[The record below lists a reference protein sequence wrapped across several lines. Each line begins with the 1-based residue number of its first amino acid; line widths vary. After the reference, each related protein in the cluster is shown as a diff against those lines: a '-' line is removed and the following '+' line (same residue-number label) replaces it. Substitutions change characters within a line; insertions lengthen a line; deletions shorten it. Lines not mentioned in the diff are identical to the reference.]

1 MNNPKKSIAVRE
13 NDKSQR
19 CLPAHEVWGI
29 VLCGRRNS
37 EKDFLVG
44 SELICAVYAI
54 QFPDEVFIVLIGLGT
69 LINVLSIIAGSAF
82 GVLAGS
88 RLSIKTRELITDI
101 LGLITI
107 LAAAGAVIP
116 MFSAQYSQSLPKGWT
131 LLSILGSLL
140 IGGIIGSALKLEIRL
155 ESLGENLRKKFGAKQ
170 EGTFVEGFVS
180 SSLLFVIGP
189 LAILG
194 SISDGMGTG
203 IDQLSLKAI
212 LDFFAAIAFAAS
224 LGWGVAVSAIPVGIY
239 QGIWTLIGLLLG
251 SVLAQYQID
260 AMTIVGGLMLLS
272 IGLRL
277 LRIKEVAVGN
287 LLPALAVA
295 PIFVYLLNSFVA

>member
-1 MNNPKKSIAVRE
+1 MI
-13 NDKSQR
+13 
-19 CLPAHEVWGI
+19 
-29 VLCGRRNS
+29 
-37 EKDFLVG
+37 
-44 SELICAVYAI
+44 
-54 QFPDEVFIVLIGLGT
+54 IGLGT
-69 LINVLSIIAGSAF
+69 LINIVGIIAGSTV

-88 RLSIKTRELITDI
+88 RLAVKTRDLITDV

-116 MFSAQYSQSLPKGWT
+116 LFSSDFASSLPKGWT

-140 IGGIIGSALKLEIRL
+140 IGGLIGSALKLEDRL
-155 ESLGENLRKKFGAKQ
+155 EMLGENLRRKFGANK

-203 IDQLSLKAI
+203 IDQLSLKSI

-224 LGWGVAVSAIPVGIY
+224 LGWGVAASAIPVGIY
-239 QGIWTLIGLLLG
+239 QGVWTLIGLFLG
-251 SVLAQYQID
+251 NILAQYQID
-260 AMTIVGGLMLLS
+260 AMTIVGGLLLLS

-277 LRIKEVAVGN
+277 LRVKEVAVGN
-287 LLPALAVA
+287 LLPALAIA
-295 PIFVYLLNSFVA
+295 PVFVYVLNTFLA

>member
-1 MNNPKKSIAVRE
+1 M
-13 NDKSQR
+13 
-19 CLPAHEVWGI
+19 
-29 VLCGRRNS
+29 VLCGLRKS
-37 EKDFLVG
+37 DKGFLVG
-44 SELICAVYAI
+44 SELILAVYGI
-54 QFPDEVFIVLIGLGT
+54 QFVNEDNSVLIGLGT
-69 LINVLSIIAGSAF
+69 LINVIAIVAGSAF

-88 RLSIKTRELITDI
+88 RLSIKTRELITDV

-116 MFSAQYSQSLPKGWT
+116 MFTSEYSQSLPKGWT
-131 LLSILGSLL
+131 LLSVLGSLL

-155 ESLGENLRKKFGAKQ
+155 ESVGENLRKKFGAKQ

-203 IDQLSLKAI
+203 IDQLSLKSI

-295 PIFVYLLNSFVA
+295 PIFVYVLNSFIR

>member
-1 MNNPKKSIAVRE
+1 MR
-13 NDKSQR
+13 
-19 CLPAHEVWGI
+19 
-29 VLCGRRNS
+29 CGRKNS
-37 EKDFLVG
+37 RKTFFEA
-44 SELICAVYAI
+44 SELIAQYYGIDCTYEAL
-54 QFPDEVFIVLIGLGT
+54 IVIIGLGT
-69 LINVLSIIAGSAF
+69 LINIVGIVAGSTV

-88 RLSIKTRELITDI
+88 RLAVKTRDLITDV

-116 MFSAQYSQSLPKGWT
+116 LFSSDFASSLPKGWT

-140 IGGIIGSALKLEIRL
+140 IGGLIGSALKLEDRL
-155 ESLGENLRKKFGAKQ
+155 EMLGENLRRKFGANK

-203 IDQLSLKAI
+203 IDQLSLKSI

-224 LGWGVAVSAIPVGIY
+224 LGWGVAASAIPVGIY
-239 QGIWTLIGLLLG
+239 QGVWTLIGLFLG
-251 SVLAQYQID
+251 NVLAQYQID
-260 AMTIVGGLMLLS
+260 AMTIVGGLLLLS

-277 LRIKEVAVGN
+277 LRVKEVAVGN
-287 LLPALAVA
+287 LLPALAIA
-295 PIFVYLLNSFVA
+295 PVFVYVLNTFLV

>member
-1 MNNPKKSIAVRE
+1 MI
-13 NDKSQR
+13 
-19 CLPAHEVWGI
+19 
-29 VLCGRRNS
+29 
-37 EKDFLVG
+37 
-44 SELICAVYAI
+44 
-54 QFPDEVFIVLIGLGT
+54 IGLGT
-69 LINVLSIIAGSAF
+69 LINIVGIIAGSTV

-88 RLSIKTRELITDI
+88 RLAVKTRDLITDV

-116 MFSAQYSQSLPKGWT
+116 LFSSDFASSLPKGWT

-140 IGGIIGSALKLEIRL
+140 IGGLIGSALKLEDRL
-155 ESLGENLRKKFGAKQ
+155 EMLGENLRRKFGANK

-203 IDQLSLKAI
+203 IDQLSLKSI

-224 LGWGVAVSAIPVGIY
+224 LGWGVAASAIPVGIY
-239 QGIWTLIGLLLG
+239 QGVWTLIGLFLG

-260 AMTIVGGLMLLS
+260 AMTIVGGLLLLS

-277 LRIKEVAVGN
+277 LRVKEVAVGN
-287 LLPALAVA
+287 LLPALAIA
-295 PIFVYLLNSFVA
+295 PVFVYVLNTFLA

>member
-1 MNNPKKSIAVRE
+1 MHE
-13 NDKSQR
+13 
-19 CLPAHEVWGI
+19 AHI
-29 VLCGRRNS
+29 V
-37 EKDFLVG
+37 
-44 SELICAVYAI
+44 I
-54 QFPDEVFIVLIGLGT
+54 IGLGT
-69 LINVLSIIAGSAF
+69 LINIVGIVAGSTV

-88 RLSIKTRELITDI
+88 RLAVKTRDLITDV

-116 MFSAQYSQSLPKGWT
+116 LFSSDFASSLPKGWT

-140 IGGIIGSALKLEIRL
+140 IGGLIGSALKLEDRL
-155 ESLGENLRKKFGAKQ
+155 EMLGENLRRKFGANK

-203 IDQLSLKAI
+203 IDQLSLKSI

-224 LGWGVAVSAIPVGIY
+224 LGWGVAASAIPVGIY
-239 QGIWTLIGLLLG
+239 QGVWTLIGLFLG
-251 SVLAQYQID
+251 NVLAQYQID
-260 AMTIVGGLMLLS
+260 AMTIVGGLLLLS

-277 LRIKEVAVGN
+277 LRVKEVAVGN
-287 LLPALAVA
+287 LLPALAIA
-295 PIFVYLLNSFVA
+295 PVFVSVLNTFLA

>member
-1 MNNPKKSIAVRE
+1 MHE
-13 NDKSQR
+13 
-19 CLPAHEVWGI
+19 AHI
-29 VLCGRRNS
+29 V
-37 EKDFLVG
+37 
-44 SELICAVYAI
+44 I
-54 QFPDEVFIVLIGLGT
+54 IGLGT
-69 LINVLSIIAGSAF
+69 LINIVGIIAGSTV

-88 RLSIKTRELITDI
+88 RLAVKTRDLITDV

-116 MFSAQYSQSLPKGWT
+116 LFSSDFASSLPKGWT

-140 IGGIIGSALKLEIRL
+140 IGGLIGSALKLEDRL
-155 ESLGENLRKKFGAKQ
+155 EMLGENLRRKFGANK

-203 IDQLSLKAI
+203 IDQLSLKSI

-224 LGWGVAVSAIPVGIY
+224 LGWGVAASAIPVGIY
-239 QGIWTLIGLLLG
+239 QGVWTLIGLFLG

-260 AMTIVGGLMLLS
+260 AMTIVGGLLLLS

-277 LRIKEVAVGN
+277 LRVKEVAVGN
-287 LLPALAVA
+287 LLPALAIA
-295 PIFVYLLNSFVA
+295 PVFVYVLNTFLA

>member
-1 MNNPKKSIAVRE
+1 
-13 NDKSQR
+13 
-19 CLPAHEVWGI
+19 
-29 VLCGRRNS
+29 
-37 EKDFLVG
+37 
-44 SELICAVYAI
+44 
-54 QFPDEVFIVLIGLGT
+54 
-69 LINVLSIIAGSAF
+69 
-82 GVLAGS
+82 
-88 RLSIKTRELITDI
+88 
-101 LGLITI
+101 
-107 LAAAGAVIP
+107 
-116 MFSAQYSQSLPKGWT
+116 
-131 LLSILGSLL
+131 
-140 IGGIIGSALKLEIRL
+140 
-155 ESLGENLRKKFGAKQ
+155 
-170 EGTFVEGFVS
+170 
-180 SSLLFVIGP
+180 LFVIGP

-203 IDQLSLKAI
+203 IDQLTLKAI

-295 PIFVYLLNSFVA
+295 PIFVYVLNSCIR

>member
-1 MNNPKKSIAVRE
+1 MI
-13 NDKSQR
+13 
-19 CLPAHEVWGI
+19 
-29 VLCGRRNS
+29 
-37 EKDFLVG
+37 
-44 SELICAVYAI
+44 
-54 QFPDEVFIVLIGLGT
+54 IGLGT
-69 LINVLSIIAGSAF
+69 LINIIGIVAGSTV

-88 RLSIKTRELITDI
+88 RLAVKTRDLITDV

-116 MFSAQYSQSLPKGWT
+116 LFSSDFASSLPKGWT

-140 IGGIIGSALKLEIRL
+140 IGGLVGSALKLEDRL
-155 ESLGENLRKKFGAKQ
+155 EMLGENLRRKFGANK

-203 IDQLSLKAI
+203 IDQLSLKSI

-224 LGWGVAVSAIPVGIY
+224 LGWGVAASAIPVGIY
-239 QGIWTLIGLLLG
+239 QGVWTLIGLFLG
-251 SVLAQYQID
+251 NVLAQYQID
-260 AMTIVGGLMLLS
+260 AMTIVGGLLLLS

-277 LRIKEVAVGN
+277 LRVKEVAVGN
-287 LLPALAVA
+287 LLPALAIA
-295 PIFVYLLNSFVA
+295 PVFVYVLNTFLA

>member
-1 MNNPKKSIAVRE
+1 MI
-13 NDKSQR
+13 
-19 CLPAHEVWGI
+19 
-29 VLCGRRNS
+29 
-37 EKDFLVG
+37 
-44 SELICAVYAI
+44 
-54 QFPDEVFIVLIGLGT
+54 IGLGT
-69 LINVLSIIAGSAF
+69 LINIVGIVAGSTV

-88 RLSIKTRELITDI
+88 RLTVKTRDLITDV

-116 MFSAQYSQSLPKGWT
+116 LFSSDFASSLPKGWT

-140 IGGIIGSALKLEIRL
+140 IGGLIGSALKLEDRL
-155 ESLGENLRKKFGAKQ
+155 EMLGENLRRKFGANR

-203 IDQLSLKAI
+203 IDQLSLKSI

-224 LGWGVAVSAIPVGIY
+224 LGWGVAASAIPVGIY
-239 QGIWTLIGLLLG
+239 QGVWTLIGLFLG
-251 SVLAQYQID
+251 NVLAQYQID
-260 AMTIVGGLMLLS
+260 AMTIVGGLLLLS

-277 LRIKEVAVGN
+277 LRVKEVAVGN
-287 LLPALAVA
+287 LLPALAIA
-295 PIFVYLLNSFVA
+295 PVFVYLLNSFLA